1 MKGRDDSRIKE
12 EEGSTGRIKEEWEEG
27 VNNFFSLIKF
37 CN

>member
-1 MKGRDDSRIKE
+1 MKGRNGRIKE
-12 EEGSTGRIKEEWEEG
+12 EKGSTGRIKEEWGEG